1 MPVYIRP
8 KQGSDVRKLLLLPLL
23 LALSAC
29 SSPPQLMP
37 PSPALPDDWS
47 GAEQQGEVPVADAL
61 TAWLVQLNDPQ
72 LQALA
77 SETLHANPNLQA
89 ARFSV
94 QRSREA
100 VVISGADRYPGLSL
114 DVATRRNEGSKRV
127 DSLNFNARWELD
139 LWGRLSARQQ
149 QAQLELG
156 AAEAGL
162 QQQEQALVVNLSK
175 QWFALQEARLL
186 QDLYRQRRD
195 NLQQNVEVIESG
207 YRQGLN
213 DALDL
218 YLARNNLHAEAA
230 RVEQQAQQLAEV
242 QRELELLLGRYPA
255 AQLMS
260 DAELPW
266 LEAEIPAGLP
276 SDLLTRRPDLQ
287 QRWLDLLAADAALA
301 AAHRDRFPSLSLTNT
316 AFGGSSNALS
326 DLLSLG
332 NLSWSIGA
340 SLTQTLFDAGRKEA
354 LQAQALARRQ
364 ELEQRWLEA
373 VYAAFAEVENA
384 LSARQSLLQRH
395 AQYLEAQHNAIHA
408 ESLAFEQ
415 YQKGLNSYTTVLE
428 AQRRS
433 FDAQTS
439 VLGLRRQL
447 LQNRVELYRA
457 LGGTFQADNVITEP
471 VQEPAAP

>member
-29 SSPPQLMP
+29 SSPPALQAPMP
-37 PSPALPDDWS
+37 ELPHDWHADTVPAVFAPS
-47 GAEQQGEVPVADAL
+47 
-61 TAWLVQLNDPQ
+61 WLDELNDPALSALIEEALRQ
-72 LQALA
+72 NPALA
-77 SETLHANPNLQA
+77 A
-89 ARFSV
+89 ARQQLLFAEYQV
-94 QRSREA
+94 D
-100 VVISGADRYPGLSL
+100 ITGAGRYPQLSL
-114 DVATRRNEGSKRV
+114 ELGTRKQEDTERS
-127 DSLNFNARWELD
+127 DSLNFSLDWNVD
-139 LWGRLSARQQ
+139 LWGKLSADQRRAEMNRAAAAAAYEEQRQQ
-149 QAQLELG
+149 L
-156 AAEAGL
+156 AASV
-162 QQQEQALVVNLSK
+162 ALS
-175 QWFALQEARLL
+175 WFALQEARMLL
-186 QDLYRQRRD
+186 LLYTQRQS
-195 NLQQNVEVIESG
+195 NLRENLEIIEFG

-213 DALDL
+213 EALDL

-230 RVEQQAQQLAEV
+230 KVAQQQQILSEL
-242 QRELELLLGRYPA
+242 QRELEQLLGRYPA
-255 AQLMS
+255 AQLAA
-260 DAELPW
+260 DAELP
-266 LEAEIPAGLP
+266 LIDTEIPAGQP
-276 SDLLTRRPDLQ
+276 ADILTRRPDLQ
-287 QRWLDLLAADAALA
+287 QRWLDLLAADAELA
-301 AAHRDRFPSLSLTNT
+301 AAHRDRFPSLNLSA
-316 AFGGSSNALS
+316 AFGGSSDALS

-332 NLSWSIGA
+332 SLSWSLGA
-340 SLTQTLFDAGRKEA
+340 SLAQSLFDAGRKEA

-395 AQYLEAQHNAIHA
+395 AQYLEAQYNAIHA

-415 YQKGLNSYTTVLE
+415 YQKGLSSYTTVLE

-433 FDAQTS
+433 LDAQTS